1 MKLQIF
7 KKLYNWVLD
16 LSNKKNSKYSL
27 SFLSLSESF
36 FFPIPPDVL
45 LIPLCLGNRHKAFHF
60 AFICSLSSIIGGV
73 IGYFIGKSLWWSIPG
88 IEYSAIANIFFDYVP
103 GLTND
108 SFNHI
113 KNLYDTWDF
122 WIVFTAGFTP
132 IPFKLITISSGT
144 FNINF
149 TMFLIASIIS
159 RSARFFLLALLIRIF
174 GERIRLFIEK
184 YFNLLAI
191 LFTVL
196 LIGGFAIIKLLL

>member
-1 MKLQIF
+1 MQIF
-7 KKLYNWVLD
+7 KKLYNWVLN

-27 SFLSLSESF
+27 SLLSLSESF

-45 LIPLCLGNRHKAFHF
+45 LIPLCLGNRDKALYF
-60 AFICSLSSIIGGV
+60 ALLCSVSSIIGGA
-73 IGYFIGKSLWWSIPG
+73 IGYFIGKSLWWDIPG
-88 IEYSAIANIFFDYVP
+88 IEYSAIANLFFDYVP

-159 RSARFFLLALLIRIF
+159 RSARFFLLALLISIF

-196 LIGGFAIIKLLL
+196 FIGGFTIIKLIL

>member
-1 MKLQIF
+1 MQIF
-7 KKLYNWVLD
+7 KKLYNWVLN
-16 LSNKKNSKYSL
+16 LSNKKNSQYSL
-27 SFLSLSESF
+27 SLLSLSESF

-45 LIPLCLGNRHKAFHF
+45 LIPLCLGNRHKAFYF
-60 AFICSLSSIIGGV
+60 AFLCSLSSIIGGV

-88 IEYSAIANIFFDYVP
+88 IEYSAIANIFFYYVP

-149 TMFLIASIIS
+149 MMFVIASIIS
-159 RSARFFLLALLIRIF
+159 RSARFFLLAILIRIF

-191 LFTVL
+191 LFTVM
-196 LIGGFAIIKLLL
+196 LIGGFAIIKFIL

>member
-1 MKLQIF
+1 MDIF
-7 KKLYNWVLD
+7 KKLYNWVLN
-16 LSNKKNSKYSL
+16 LSNNKNSNYSISL
-27 SFLSLSESF
+27 LSLSESF

-45 LIPLCLGNRHKAFHF
+45 LIPLCLGNRNKALYF
-60 AFICSLSSIIGGV
+60 AFLCSISSIIGGI
-73 IGYFIGKSLWWSIPG
+73 IGYFIGKTLWWYIPG
-88 IEYSAIANIFFDYVP
+88 VEYSSMANLFFDYVP

-113 KNLYDTWDF
+113 KSLYDTWDF

-149 TMFLIASIIS
+149 TMFVVASIIS
-159 RSARFFLLALLIRIF
+159 RSARFFLIAFLIRIF
-174 GERIRLFIEK
+174 GESIRTFIER

-196 LIGGFAIIKLLL
+196 LIGGFILIKLVLS

>member
-1 MKLQIF
+1 MDIF
-7 KKLYNWVLD
+7 KKLYSWVLN
-16 LSNKKNSKYSL
+16 LSNNKNSNYSISL
-27 SFLSLSESF
+27 LSLSESF

-45 LIPLCLGNRHKAFHF
+45 LIPLCLGNRNKALYF
-60 AFICSLSSIIGGV
+60 AFLCSISSIIGGI
-73 IGYFIGKSLWWSIPG
+73 IGYFIGKTLWWHIPG
-88 IEYSAIANIFFDYVP
+88 VEYSSMANLFFDYVP

-113 KNLYDTWDF
+113 KSLYDTWDF

-149 TMFLIASIIS
+149 TMFIVASLIS
-159 RSARFFLLALLIRIF
+159 RSARFFLIAFLIRIF
-174 GERIRLFIEK
+174 GESIRTFIEQ

-191 LFTVL
+191 LFTVF
-196 LIGGFAIIKLLL
+196 LIGGFILINLVLS

>member
-1 MKLQIF
+1 MDIF
-7 KKLYNWVLD
+7 KKLYNWVLN
-16 LSNKKNSKYSL
+16 LSNNKNSNYSISL
-27 SFLSLSESF
+27 LSLSESF

-45 LIPLCLGNRHKAFHF
+45 LIPLCLGNRNKALYF
-60 AFICSLSSIIGGV
+60 AFLCSISSIIGGI
-73 IGYFIGKSLWWSIPG
+73 IGYFIGKTLWWYIPG
-88 IEYSAIANIFFDYVP
+88 VEYSSMANLFFDFVP

-113 KNLYDTWDF
+113 KSLYDTWDF

-149 TMFLIASIIS
+149 TMFVVASIIS
-159 RSARFFLLALLIRIF
+159 RSARFFLIAFLIRIF
-174 GERIRLFIEK
+174 GESIRTFIER

-196 LIGGFAIIKLLL
+196 LIGGFILIKLVLS

>member
-7 KKLYNWVLD
+7 KKLYNWVLN

-27 SFLSLSESF
+27 LLLSLSESF

-45 LIPLCLGNRHKAFHF
+45 LIPLCLGNRYKAIYF
-60 AFICSLSSIIGGV
+60 AFLCSISSIIGGV
-73 IGYFIGKSLWWSIPG
+73 IGYFIGKSLWWVIPG
-88 IEYSAIANIFFDYVP
+88 VEYSAIANIFFDYVP

-113 KNLYDTWDF
+113 KNLYNTWDF

-149 TMFLIASIIS
+149 MMFVIASIIS
-159 RSARFFLLALLIRIF
+159 RSARFFLLAILIRIF

-191 LFTVL
+191 LFTVM
-196 LIGGFAIIKLLL
+196 LIGGFAIIKLIL

>member
-1 MKLQIF
+1 ML
-7 KKLYNWVLD
+7 N
-16 LSNKKNSKYSL
+16 LSDKKNSNYSISLL
-27 SFLSLSESF
+27 SFSESF

-45 LIPLCLGNRHKAFHF
+45 LIPLCLGNRPKALYF
-60 AFICSLSSIIGGV
+60 AFLCSLSSIIGGV
-73 IGYFIGKSLWWSIPG
+73 IGYFIGKSLWWVIPEV
-88 IEYSAIANIFFDYVP
+88 EYSTIANIFFDYVP

-113 KNLYDTWDF
+113 KSLYDTWDF

-149 TMFLIASIIS
+149 MMFVIASIIS
-159 RSARFFLLALLIRIF
+159 RSARFFLLALLIRTF
-174 GERIRLFIEK
+174 GERIRLFIEN

-191 LFTVL
+191 FFTIL
-196 LIGGFAIIKLLL
+196 LIGGFAIIKLIL

>member
-1 MKLQIF
+1 MDIF
-7 KKLYNWVLD
+7 KKLYNWVLN
-16 LSNKKNSKYSL
+16 LSNNKNSNYSISL
-27 SFLSLSESF
+27 LSLSESF

-45 LIPLCLGNRHKAFHF
+45 LIPLCLGNRNKALYF
-60 AFICSLSSIIGGV
+60 AFLCSISSIIGGI
-73 IGYFIGKSLWWSIPG
+73 IGYFIGKTLWWYIPG
-88 IEYSAIANIFFDYVP
+88 VEYSSMANLFFDYVP

-113 KNLYDTWDF
+113 KSLYDTWDF

-149 TMFLIASIIS
+149 TMFVVASIIS
-159 RSARFFLLALLIRIF
+159 RSARFFLIAFLIRIF
-174 GERIRLFIEK
+174 GESIRTFIEQ

-191 LFTVL
+191 LFTVF
-196 LIGGFAIIKLLL
+196 LIGGFILINLVLS

>member
-1 MKLQIF
+1 MQIF
-7 KKLYNWVLD
+7 KKLYNWVLN

-27 SFLSLSESF
+27 SLLSLSESF

-45 LIPLCLGNRHKAFHF
+45 LIPLCLGNRHKALYF
-60 AFICSLSSIIGGV
+60 AFLCSISSIVGGV
-73 IGYFIGKSLWWSIPG
+73 IGYFIGKILWWDIPG
-88 IEYSAIANIFFDYVP
+88 VEYSAIANLFFDYVP

-174 GERIRLFIEK
+174 GERIRLFIDK

-196 LIGGFAIIKLLL
+196 LIGGFAIIKLIL

>member
-1 MKLQIF
+1 ML
-7 KKLYNWVLD
+7 N
-16 LSNKKNSKYSL
+16 LSDKKNSNYSISL
-27 SFLSLSESF
+27 LSLSESF

-45 LIPLCLGNRHKAFHF
+45 LIPLCLGNRQKALHF
-60 AFICSLSSIIGGV
+60 AFLCSISSIIGGV

-113 KNLYDTWDF
+113 KSLYDNWDF

-149 TMFLIASIIS
+149 MMFVIASIVS
-159 RSARFFLLALLIRIF
+159 RSARFFLLALLIRTF
-174 GERIRLFIEK
+174 GERIRLFIEN

-191 LFTVL
+191 FFTIL
-196 LIGGFAIIKLLL
+196 LIGGFAIIKLIL

>member
-1 MKLQIF
+1 MHIF
-7 KKLYNWVLD
+7 KQLYDWVLN
-16 LSNKKNSKYSL
+16 LSNKKNSNYSITL
-27 SFLSLSESF
+27 LSLSESI

-45 LIPLCLGNRHKAFHF
+45 LIPLCLGNRHKALYF
-60 AFICSLSSIIGGV
+60 AFLCSISSIVGGV
-73 IGYFIGKSLWWSIPG
+73 IGYFVGKSLWWSIPG

-103 GLTND
+103 GLTDD

-113 KNLYDTWDF
+113 KNLYDKWDF

-149 TMFLIASIIS
+149 MMFVIASIIS
-159 RSARFFLLALLIRIF
+159 RSARFFLLAILIRIF

-184 YFNLLAI
+184 YFNILAI
-191 LFTVL
+191 LFTVM
-196 LIGGFAIIKLLL
+196 LIGGFAIIKLIL

>member
-1 MKLQIF
+1 MNVF
-7 KKLYNWVLD
+7 KKLYNWVLN
-16 LSNKKNSKYSL
+16 LSNNKNSNYSISL
-27 SFLSLSESF
+27 LSLSESF

-45 LIPLCLGNRHKAFHF
+45 LIPLCLGNRNKAIYF
-60 AFICSLSSIIGGV
+60 AFLCSISSIIGGV
-73 IGYFIGKSLWWSIPG
+73 IGYFIGKTLWWDVPG
-88 IEYSAIANIFFDYVP
+88 IEYSSLANIFFDYVP

-113 KNLYDTWDF
+113 KSLYDTWDF

-149 TMFLIASIIS
+149 TMFVVASIIS
-159 RSARFFLLALLIRIF
+159 RSARFFLLAFLIKIF
-174 GERIRLFIEK
+174 GESIRIFIEK
-184 YFNLLAI
+184 YFNALAI

-196 LIGGFAIIKLLL
+196 LIGGFVLIKLVLS

>member
-1 MKLQIF
+1 MNIF
-7 KKLYNWVLD
+7 KKLYNWVLN
-16 LSNKKNSKYSL
+16 LSNNKNSNYSISL
-27 SFLSLSESF
+27 LSLSESF

-45 LIPLCLGNRHKAFHF
+45 LIPLCLGNRNKALYF
-60 AFICSLSSIIGGV
+60 AFLCSISSIIGGI
-73 IGYFIGKSLWWSIPG
+73 IGYFIGKTLWWYIPG
-88 IEYSAIANIFFDYVP
+88 VEYSSMANLFFDYVP

-113 KNLYDTWDF
+113 KSLYDTWDF

-149 TMFLIASIIS
+149 TMFVVASIIS
-159 RSARFFLLALLIRIF
+159 RSARFFLIAFLIRIF
-174 GERIRLFIEK
+174 GESIRTFIER

-196 LIGGFAIIKLLL
+196 LIGGFILIKLVLS